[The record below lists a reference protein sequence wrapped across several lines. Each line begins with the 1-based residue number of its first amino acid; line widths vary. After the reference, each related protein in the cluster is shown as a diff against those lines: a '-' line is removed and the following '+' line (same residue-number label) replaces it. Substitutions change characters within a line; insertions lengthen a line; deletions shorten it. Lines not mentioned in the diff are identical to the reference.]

1 MTEAIYEL
9 RGDHVFATGFSRGPW
24 DPNAQHGGAPAAI
37 LMRAMEALPDA
48 DPGLQLARV
57 TYELIRPVPL
67 GELHL
72 SAAVVRPGRRIQLL
86 EASLSTPDGTE
97 VVKARALRV
106 ARSPV
111 SAGEEPAPPPVGP
124 HGLTADRSFGQ
135 DIEKYV
141 GQGIEVRMAQGH
153 FYDRGPAFAWF
164 RFGHPL
170 IAGEQPSPLQ
180 RLVAAADFPNGISTE
195 LSWEEYVFINPD
207 LTVYVEREPQGEWIG
222 LDAQTRVV
230 EGGIGLAQAVLYDE
244 HGRVGR
250 SLQSLYV
257 ARREG

>member
-1 MTEAIYEL
+1 MSDAIYER
-9 RGDHVFATGFSRGPW
+9 RGDSVYATGFTRGPW

-37 LMRAMEALPDA
+37 LMRAMEAVPEA

-57 TYELIRPVPL
+57 TYELLRPVPL
-67 GELHL
+67 GELHI
-72 SAAVVRPGRRIQLL
+72 SASVVRPGRRVQLL
-86 EASLSTPDGTE
+86 ESSLKTPDGTE

-106 ARSPV
+106 ARSPL
-111 SAGEEPAPPPVGP
+111 SAGEEPAPPPRGP
-124 HGLTADRSFGQ
+124 DGLEPDTMFRG
-135 DIEKYV
+135 EGERYV
-141 GQGIEVRMAQGH
+141 GQGIEVRMARGH
-153 FYDRGPAFAWF
+153 FYELGPAFAWF
-164 RFGHPL
+164 RFGKPL

-180 RLVAAADFPNGISTE
+180 RLVAAADFPNGISSE
-195 LSWEEYVFINPD
+195 LSWDEYVFINPD
-207 LTVYVEREPQGEWIG
+207 LTVYVEREPRGEWIG

-257 ARREG
+257 ARR